1 MTEVGRMSG
10 QLAGNEAKRQ
20 AVVEKMWLHYYNHVL
35 LQFLQHLLHFQNLF
49 LALSHDQY
57 IHLVFFYMPNL
68 C

>member
-35 LQFLQHLLHFQNLF
+35 LQQGLITENQHHMMQLQIISRKSAAAEQ
-49 LALSHDQY
+49 
-57 IHLVFFYMPNL
+57 
-68 C
+68 